1 MRAIIGTP
9 LMALRRRLH
18 AQGGADDGQGG
29 GGGDA
34 QGGGGDEAHGAAFWE
49 REAVWEGDG
58 DVDTA
63 GGSAGAPGGVAVV
76 LTGATGF
83 LGPHLLAALAAHP
96 TLSSATIY
104 CLVRPPVSRVRVPA
118 AAARR
123 VVLLEADLGAE
134 VYPNPNPNPH
144 PHPNPNPSPTPTPT
158 PSPNPNPE
166 P

>member
-1 MRAIIGTP
+1 
-9 LMALRRRLH
+9 MALRRRLH

-104 CLVRPPVSRVRVPA
+104 CLVRPPVSRDVIDALDLDVERAGQTVRNFPPA
-118 AAARR
+118 TVFRFTRR
-123 VVLLEADLGAE
+123 DA
-134 VYPNPNPNPH
+134 
-144 PHPNPNPSPTPTPT
+144 
-158 PSPNPNPE
+158 
-166 P
+166 

>member
-1 MRAIIGTP
+1 MRAIISTP

-18 AQGGADDGQGG
+18 AQGGGADDGQGG

-34 QGGGGDEAHGAAFWE
+34 QGGGGDDAHGAAFWE

-63 GGSAGAPGGVAVV
+63 GGSAGAPAGAAVV
-76 LTGATGF
+76 LAGATGF
-83 LGPHLLAALAAHP
+83 LGLHLLAALTAHP
-96 TLSSATIY
+96 ALSSATIY

-134 VYPNPNPNPH
+134 VYPNPNPH
-144 PHPNPNPSPTPTPT
+144 PHPNPNPNPTPTPTPT
-158 PSPNPNPE
+158 PSPLP
-166 P
+166 